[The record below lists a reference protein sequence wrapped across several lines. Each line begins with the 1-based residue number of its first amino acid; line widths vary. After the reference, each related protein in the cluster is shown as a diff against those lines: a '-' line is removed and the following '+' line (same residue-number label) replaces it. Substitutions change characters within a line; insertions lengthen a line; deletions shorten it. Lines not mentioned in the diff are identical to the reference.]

1 MSDAEHLKGFGITVD
16 NVQYD
21 RAAVAAHAKQLVG
34 NVQKN
39 LGNSLTA
46 LGVDIIPQSGIYA
59 GPNKVQKAG
68 TNEFVTAKN
77 IILAPGSVPFVPPGI
92 QIDGKTVFTSDDSLK
107 LEWVPNWVA
116 IIGSGYIGLEF
127 SDVYTAL
134 GSEVTFIEA
143 MDTLMPTF
151 DPEIR
156 RVADRMLIQPRK
168 VDGYTSV
175 FATEVTPGEPGKK
188 PVKIK
193 LVDAKT
199 KAEIPDSPL
208 YVDAALVCTG
218 RVPNT
223 KSLGLDAHGIE
234 TVRGF
239 VQVDRVELQNA
250 HVRSAQRSDQ
260 GTNQTY
266 SERISPEHVNHQ
278 PKAQHSQPRLWRTLD
293 LYHTD
298 DAGGVAG
305 EREDAGARQGRR
317 QGGAGPVVHRR
328 RQRQDDACPRRLRPG
343 PPRPCRPHG
352 SVAMLDEERSVVW

>member
-16 NVQYD
+16 NVKYD
-21 RAAVAAHAKQLVG
+21 REAVAAHAKQLAS

-59 GPNKVQKAG
+59 GANKVQKAG

-156 RVADRMLIQPRK
+156 RVADRLLVQPRK

-175 FATEVTPGEPGKK
+175 FAAEVLPASRARSPSRSSSSTPRPRRR
-188 PVKIK
+188 
-193 LVDAKT
+193 
-199 KAEIPDSPL
+199 SPTRRSTWTRRSC
-208 YVDAALVCTG
+208 ARAGCPTP
-218 RVPNT
+218 RASASRPT
-223 KSLGLDAHGIE
+223 AS
-234 TVRGF
+234 R
-239 VQVDRVELQNA
+239 
-250 HVRSAQRSDQ
+250 RSAASSR
-260 GTNQTY
+260 
-266 SERISPEHVNHQ
+266 
-278 PKAQHSQPRLWRTLD
+278 
-293 LYHTD
+293 
-298 DAGGVAG
+298 
-305 EREDAGARQGRR
+305 
-317 QGGAGPVVHRR
+317 
-328 RQRQDDACPRRLRPG
+328 
-343 PPRPCRPHG
+343 
-352 SVAMLDEERSVVW
+352 